1 MTARKQPITEEE
13 VLRRLREI
21 CLALPEVHETTTFG
35 HPTFQ
40 VKGKT
45 FVVLEEYKGELS
57 ICVSVGKLSQDLF
70 LQDPRFYRTPYIGH
84 RGWVSLK
91 VHSAPLNWREIKELA
106 IGSCEVVRQGVRART
121 PSSKSAKT
129 ASKG

>member
-1 MTARKQPITEEE
+1 MATRKQPVAEEE
-13 VLRRLREI
+13 VLRSMREI
-21 CLALPEVHETTTFG
+21 CLALPEARETTTFG

-57 ICVSVGKLSQDLF
+57 ICVAVGKLTQDLF

-106 IGSCEVVRQGVRART
+106 TGSCEIVRQGVRGRT
-121 PSSKSAKT
+121 PSSQSAKT
-129 ASKG
+129 ASKR

>member
-1 MTARKQPITEEE
+1 MATRKQPISEEE

-21 CLALPEVHETTTFG
+21 CLALPEVRETTTFG

-57 ICVSVGKLSQDLF
+57 ICVAVGKLTQDLF

-106 IGSCEVVRQGVRART
+106 IGSCEIARPGARRRR
-121 PSSKSAKT
+121 PSSKSVKT
-129 ASKG
+129 ASNE